1 MQVIFER
8 LLEVAVAM
16 VLAGAVLMVI
26 SGITSGAWSPFMLV
40 IVPLG
45 FMWSMF
51 LGAMAAADISRGLF
65 LLVAALTVLV
75 VYLVARFV
83 RQRPLRIAGETA
95 AFGLQQFVLMNL
107 FAMQGLTS

>member
-1 MQVIFER
+1 MGVLFER
-8 LLEVAVAM
+8 LLEVLVSM
-16 VLAGAVLMVI
+16 LLAGVVLMVI
-26 SGITSGAWSPFMLV
+26 SAATSGSVSPYMLI
-40 IVPLG
+40 IVPIG

-65 LLVAALTVLV
+65 LLAAALTVLV

-107 FAMQGLTS
+107 FAIQGLTS

>member
-1 MQVIFER
+1 MGVLFER
-8 LLEVAVAM
+8 LLEVVVSM
-16 VLAGAVLMVI
+16 LLAGVVLMIVR
-26 SGITSGAWSPFMLV
+26 GLTSGGFSMEMLM
-40 IVPLG
+40 IVPLS

-65 LLVAALTVLV
+65 LVVGALTVFA
-75 VYLVARFV
+75 VYLIARYV

-95 AFGLQQFVLMNL
+95 AFGLQQFVLINL

>member
-1 MQVIFER
+1 MQVILVR
-8 LLEVAVAM
+8 LLEVVVSM
-16 VLAGAVLMVI
+16 LLAGAALMVV
-26 SGITSGAWSPFMLV
+26 SAATAGTWSPYMLI

-65 LLVAALTVLV
+65 LLVAALTVLA

-83 RQRPLRIAGETA
+83 RQRPLRIAGATA
-95 AFGLQQFVLMNL
+95 AFGLQQLALMNL
-107 FAMQGLTS
+107 LALQGVTS